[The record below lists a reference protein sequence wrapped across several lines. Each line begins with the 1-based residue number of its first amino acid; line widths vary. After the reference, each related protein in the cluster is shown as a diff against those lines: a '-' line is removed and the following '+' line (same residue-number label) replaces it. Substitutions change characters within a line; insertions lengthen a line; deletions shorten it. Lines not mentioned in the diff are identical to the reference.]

1 MANMKNIENRIN
13 ELSDKMVEIE
23 TKVSKMDKDNEFDYE
38 KVLSAVKYLYRYYDD
53 MNKDKEIEIR
63 SMQQ

>member
-1 MANMKNIENRIN
+1 MADIRNIENRIN
-13 ELSDKMVEIE
+13 ELSDKVVEIE
-23 TKVSKMDKDNEFDYE
+23 TKVSKMNKNNEFDYE

-63 SMQQ
+63 SMQR

>member
-1 MANMKNIENRIN
+1 MKNIENRIN